1 MSTSSVPSIVFSDTG
16 PVAPSESAILA
27 GVQADTNAAF
37 GGDLN
42 PALETPQGQLNS
54 SETAVIGDKNN
65 EILFLA
71 NQFDPNYASGRW
83 QDALAA
89 IYFIDR
95 NPALPTVVTA
105 TCSGLTGTTI
115 PVGAQAKASDG
126 NIYVCT
132 QADQIPAGGSVDL
145 QFACAVNGPIACPA
159 NSLNA
164 IYQGIPGW
172 DSINNA
178 ADGTVGAY
186 VESRAD
192 FEYRRKQSVAINGVN
207 SVQSIYARV
216 FNVADVLDAYVVD
229 NPLGTDQVVGGVT
242 LLKNSVYV
250 AVTGG
255 AVADIAKAIWGKKSL
270 GCNYNGNTTFAVTDT
285 SGYAIPYPTYQV
297 KFQIPTALPIFFAV
311 QIANNPSLPANIVS
325 LVQQAIIGAFNGTD
339 GGQRA
344 RIGGTLFASRYYGPV
359 IAVNQF
365 VSILS
370 LKLGTT
376 ASPTLDSY
384 TPNIDRQPTI
394 SAANIAVA
402 LV

>member
-37 GGDLN
+37 GGNLN
-42 PALETPQGQLNS
+42 PALETPQGQWNS

-71 NQFDPNYASGRW
+71 NQMDPNFASGRW
-83 QDALAA
+83 QDALGA

-105 TCSGLTGTTI
+105 TCTGLTGTTI

-132 QADQIPAGGSVDL
+132 QAGQIPAGGSIDL
-145 QFACAVNGPIACPA
+145 QFACATNGPIACPA

-164 IYQGIPGW
+164 IYQSIPGW

-178 ADGTVGAY
+178 GDGTVGTY

-192 FEYRRKQSVAINGVN
+192 FEYRRKQSVALNGVN

-216 FNVADVLDAYVVD
+216 FNVANVLDAYVVD
-229 NPLGTDQVVGGVT
+229 NPLGTSDIVGGVT
-242 LLKNSVYV
+242 LVKNSLYV

-270 GCNYNGNTTFAVTDT
+270 GCNYNGNTTYAVTDT
-285 SGYAIPYPTYQV
+285 SGYSIPYPTYQV
-297 KFQIPTALPIFFAV
+297 TFQIPTALPIFFAV
-311 QIANNPSLPANIVS
+311 QIANNASLPANIVS

-376 ASPTLDSY
+376 VSPALDSY

-394 SAANIAVA
+394 SAANIAVT